1 MQKIL
6 IAVLAIA
13 LLAVS
18 GTWGYMTWK
27 GKQPVVA
34 AAAPSP
40 ATTPTPPA
48 APATS
53 PAQARSPD
61 VTTAPPPGEDAPG
74 DTQADAA
81 DPDAAE
87 PAEPT
92 STVEPPR
99 GGVNFTYE
107 YVPPRDPALRGAYE
121 FSVQT
126 DLLHRLPEVNSMDGL
141 LMLPGPLH
149 LVAAECKQTNAFYSS
164 DKHELVLCYEMVEML
179 VKLGTDLGAQSQD
192 ESYSA
197 RFLLANTRFIM
208 LHEFGHALID
218 MLSLAATGREED
230 SADQLASSLM
240 MMFTDPN
247 ESPSALAQNLR
258 LAGLFF
264 MLNSKDQYGAAD
276 FADEHSLGEQ
286 RFYNLMC
293 MLYGHDPAKYLRLVT
308 SGMLPEDRAQRCPTE
323 SQRITQSWAKL
334 LVPHIAP
341 KFQVSG
347 EEAQRR
353 YEEAQRQQRENAASP
368 YVR

>member
-1 MQKIL
+1 MDDLRMQKIL
-6 IAVLAIA
+6 IALLATA

-18 GTWGYMTWK
+18 GAWGYMTWK
-27 GKQPVVA
+27 QRQPA
-34 AAAPSP
+34 TPAPA
-40 ATTPTPPA
+40 ATTPAGPASAAATPPSPTG
-48 APATS
+48 APAS
-53 PAQARSPD
+53 
-61 VTTAPPPGEDAPG
+61 GDAPASTDVATDG
-74 DTQADAA
+74 PAA
-81 DPDAAE
+81 ANPDAAE
-87 PAEPT
+87 PAAPAEPA
-92 STVEPPR
+92 SA

-107 YVPPRDPALRGAYE
+107 YVPPRDPALREAYE
-121 FSVQT
+121 FAVQT

-149 LVAAECKQTNAFYSS
+149 LIAAECQQTNAFYSP

-179 VKLGTDLGAQSQD
+179 VKVGSDLGAQNQD
-192 ESYSA
+192 DGYSA

-240 MMFTDPN
+240 MMFTDPT

-264 MLNSKDQYGAAD
+264 MLNSKEQYGAAD

-293 MLYGHDPAKYLRLVT
+293 MLYGRDPAKYLRLVT

-323 SQRITQSWAKL
+323 SQRITSSWAKL

-347 EEAQRR
+347 EEAQKR
-353 YEEAQRQQRENAASP
+353 YDEAQRQQRENAASP